1 MNITFF
7 IGNGFDIGLGLKTKY
22 TDFYHEYCSDT
33 ANDDENIASF
43 KSLLK
48 EWQRLNQETQDEKL
62 KRKIED
68 WADFEKAFGE
78 HSSDDAI
85 KDGVSYAARFEDFVT
100 KFNLYLENEEK
111 NVDYS
116 DADSIAK
123 VMKSGVTSYHHIRR
137 ADRLRIEQRYNQIGG
152 QRTYNFITFNY
163 TRTIDRCANI
173 LKNSIK
179 SETGRT
185 VGNIVHIHGYVDEN
199 MIMGVNDISQITN
212 EKFANDPTVS
222 GEIVKPTQNAEC
234 RTNYESEAIPI
245 INGSNIICIYG
256 MSLGDTDKKWWQ
268 HIFRWLSGDNG
279 RYLVILTHSDK
290 YNKKLPFTQTKVTNE
305 IVGRFLSFSN
315 SSDEIKNRVANQI
328 FVGVNYDVFAMKLRK
343 PDVVKSEET
352 KEEKIANAVALAAK
366 HSDEIATATKLAEK
380 ARELVTK

>member
-1 MNITFF
+1 
-7 IGNGFDIGLGLKTKY
+7 
-22 TDFYHEYCSDT
+22 
-33 ANDDENIASF
+33 
-43 KSLLK
+43 
-48 EWQRLNQETQDEKL
+48 
-62 KRKIED
+62 
-68 WADFEKAFGE
+68 
-78 HSSDDAI
+78 
-85 KDGVSYAARFEDFVT
+85 
-100 KFNLYLENEEK
+100 
-111 NVDYS
+111 
-116 DADSIAK
+116 
-123 VMKSGVTSYHHIRR
+123 
-137 ADRLRIEQRYNQIGG
+137 
-152 QRTYNFITFNY
+152 
-163 TRTIDRCANI
+163 
-173 LKNSIK
+173 
-179 SETGRT
+179 
-185 VGNIVHIHGYVDEN
+185 
-199 MIMGVNDISQITN
+199 
-212 EKFANDPTVS
+212 
-222 GEIVKPTQNAEC
+222 
-234 RTNYESEAIPI
+234 
-245 INGSNIICIYG
+245 

>member
-22 TDFYHEYCSDT
+22 TDFYDEYCSDT

-78 HSSDDAI
+78 HSADDAI
-85 KDGVSYAARFEDFVT
+85 KDSGSYAARFEDFVT
-100 KFNLYLENEEK
+100 KFNFYLENEEK
-111 NVDYS
+111 KVDYS
-116 DADSIAK
+116 DADNIAK
-123 VMKSGVTSYHHIRR
+123 VMKLGVTTYYHIRR
-137 ADRLRIEQRYNQIGG
+137 GDRLKIEQRYNQIGG
-152 QRTYNFITFNY
+152 QSTYNFITFNY

-179 SETGRT
+179 NETGKA
-185 VGNIVHIHGYVDEN
+185 VGSVVHIHGYVDEN

-212 EKFANDPTVS
+212 ENFAKDPLVS
-222 GEIVKPTQNAEC
+222 GEIIKPTQNAEC

-245 INGSNIICIYG
+245 IDRSNIICIYG
-256 MSLGDTDKKWWQ
+256 MSIGDTDKKWWQ
-268 HIFRWLSGDNG
+268 HIFKWLSGDNG

-305 IVGRFLSFSN
+305 IVGKFLSFSN
-315 SSDEIKNRVANQI
+315 SSDDIKARIANQI

-352 KEEKIANAVALAAK
+352 AKEKIANAVALAAE
-366 HSDEIATATKLAEK
+366 HSDQIATATKLAEK
-380 ARELVTK
+380 TRELVTK